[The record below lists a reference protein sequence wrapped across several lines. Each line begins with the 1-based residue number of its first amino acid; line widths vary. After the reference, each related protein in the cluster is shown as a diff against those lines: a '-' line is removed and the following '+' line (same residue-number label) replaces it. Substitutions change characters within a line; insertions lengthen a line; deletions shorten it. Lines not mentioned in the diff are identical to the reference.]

1 MAKSPKKSSERGLEA
16 SGNLDLQRAQ
26 ALDRA
31 FIMSRLLDQRYFPAV
46 SEAIKKG
53 REGEPLFKEVCEKAG
68 IPHEMIIPI
77 WKILLLIEKNR
88 TIALAVDW

>member
-1 MAKSPKKSSERGLEA
+1 MVKSPNRSLEKKLDSSGDLE
-16 SGNLDLQRAQ
+16 LQRAQ

-31 FIMSRLLDQRYFPAV
+31 FVMSRLLDQRYFPAV

-68 IPHEMIIPI
+68 IPNEMIIPI
-77 WKILLLIEKNR
+77 WKILLLIEKDR
-88 TIALAVDW
+88 TVALAVDW